1 MEQILQLFDGDRDGY
16 LSESDLVRAVQKLGE
31 LQQPDAD
38 PCQGETQTLS
48 ASLLRCISGRC
59 LLTLQRQPPPLPR
72 DTRVW
77 QGGFQICLMLPA
89 AAPLLC
95 E

>member
-38 PCQGETQTLS
+38 PCQGETQALS
-48 ASLLRCISGRC
+48 ASLLSCADSRC
-59 LLTLQRQPPPLPR
+59 LLTLQQQPHSLPCF
-72 DTRVW
+72 TCAW
-77 QGGFQICLMLPA
+77 QGGFRISLMLLS
-89 AAPLLC
+89 AAPLLH